1 MIVNVTRF
9 VFVTAGALGGFA
21 VSRLVDWS
29 DQIGTPEYFVI
40 FIFIVLGWS
49 LGYVIGGIVGREL
62 AFQFARFEEY
72 LSELSTADLIL
83 GLVGMLLGLVLGWLV
98 SLPLRLVH
106 PQWLEVMSTIL
117 VFAMSAFLG
126 VRVALLRRVDFAGV
140 FPSLASTGGSP
151 HLPAASM
158 KLLDTS
164 VVIDGRFVELRSI
177 GLLEGEIRVPRFVL
191 SELQTLADSADDIK
205 RSRGRRGLDLLAR
218 LQAQPDAPEV
228 FETDYSDIA
237 DTDGKLMRLAAET
250 NSTLITVD
258 YNMSRV
264 AEVRGIGV
272 LNLNDAAS
280 ALRPAFLPGEPLR
293 LRVVKEGKESDQ
305 GVGYLEDGTMVVI
318 QDGRT
323 HVGADVNS
331 EVTSV
336 LQTSAGRMIFARYI
350 SQGDTGEMPVEPD
363 AGMAADDV

>member
-9 VFVTAGALGGFA
+9 VLVTAGALGGFA

-29 DQIGTPEYFVI
+29 NQIGTPEYLVI
-40 FIFIVLGWS
+40 FIFIILGWS
-49 LGYVIGGIVGREL
+49 LGYVMGGIVGREL

-72 LSELSTADLIL
+72 LSDLSTADLVL
-83 GLVGMLLGLVLGWLV
+83 GLVGFLLGLVIGWLI
-98 SLPLRLVH
+98 SLPLRLVE
-106 PQWLEVMSTIL
+106 PQWLEVSSTIL
-117 VFAMSAFLG
+117 VFVMSAYFG
-126 VRVALLRRVDFAGV
+126 VRVALLRRMDFANV
-140 FPSLASTGGSP
+140 FPAISGGIATSDSV
-151 HLPAASM
+151 ASM

-164 VVIDGRFVELRSI
+164 VVIDGRFLELRAI
-177 GLLEGEIRVPRFVL
+177 GLLEGDIRVPRFVL

-218 LQAQPDAPEV
+218 LQGQPDAPEV
-228 FETDYSDIA
+228 FETDYPDIA

-250 NSTLITVD
+250 ASTLVTVD
-258 YNMSRV
+258 YNLSRV

-293 LRVVKEGKESDQ
+293 LRIVKDGKESDQ
-305 GVGYLEDGTMVVI
+305 GVGYLEDGTMVVV
-318 QDGRT
+318 QDGRA
-323 HVGADVNS
+323 HVGTEVDA

-336 LQTSAGRMIFARYI
+336 LQTSAGRMIFARHLAK
-350 SQGDTGEMPVEPD
+350 DTSASESAVSARKAEND
-363 AGMAADDV
+363 NA